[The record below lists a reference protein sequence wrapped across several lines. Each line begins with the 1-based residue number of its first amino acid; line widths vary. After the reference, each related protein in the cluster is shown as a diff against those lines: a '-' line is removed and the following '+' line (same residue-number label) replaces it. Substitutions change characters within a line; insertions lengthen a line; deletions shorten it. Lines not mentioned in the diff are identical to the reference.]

1 MQLGTK
7 QTKLSGSFIVGHIS
21 CILRG
26 LSKDMCNW
34 KYISSGY
41 VILEHLAINMRKRQ
55 CLSTWK
61 LSLSFNTNVTLVT
74 VRRDK
79 AVLYG
84 GVIWSSTSAEI
95 MDQTGKYL
103 VIFDLYGTV
112 AYIFG
117 VFANSPHKCM
127 YMMTSSTVNTVR
139 VSGHL
144 CGYFTGDRLISLT
157 KVSDADV
164 FFHLRL
170 NKHMNKQLKQRWFW
184 TPSPHHDVTI
194 RKTFINEMHTFTKY
208 ANWPARTFNL
218 KHIWFMIFFILILIR
233 WAFRY
238 ARDT

>member
-1 MQLGTK
+1 
-7 QTKLSGSFIVGHIS
+7 
-21 CILRG
+21 
-26 LSKDMCNW
+26 
-34 KYISSGY
+34 
-41 VILEHLAINMRKRQ
+41 MRKRQ

-61 LSLSFNTNVTLVT
+61 LSLNFNTNVTLVT
-74 VRRDK
+74 VGRDK

-84 GVIWSSTSAEI
+84 GVIWSSTSGEI

-103 VIFDLYGTV
+103 VIFDLCGTV

-127 YMMTSSTVNTVR
+127 YMMTSSTGNIVR

-144 CGYFTGDRLISLT
+144 CGDFTGDRLISLT

-170 NKHMNKQLKQRWFW
+170 NKHMSKQSKRRWFW

-194 RKTFINEMHTFTKY
+194 RKTFINEMYTFTKY
-208 ANWPARTFNL
+208 ADLPG
-218 KHIWFMIFFILILIR
+218 HSIWSTLDLWFFLFWFEYDGHFVLLEIPKNHDKVITAILLHMAHYVTVQF
-233 WAFRY
+233 WLAKNGS
-238 ARDT
+238 D